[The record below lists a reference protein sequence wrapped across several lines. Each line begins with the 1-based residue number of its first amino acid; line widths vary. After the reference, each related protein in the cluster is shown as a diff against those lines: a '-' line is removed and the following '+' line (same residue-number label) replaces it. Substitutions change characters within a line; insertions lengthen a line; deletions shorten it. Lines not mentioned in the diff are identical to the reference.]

1 MHVPAGEV
9 RATRAEGRGR
19 LRNVGEELG
28 DDVGLD
34 LGGALPHEDWQA
46 EDPEVPAVRRI
57 DKPGGIFDDCHEDWE
72 AGAPKVTTVTK
83 IGNALAMA
91 STGSSSRRTVEE
103 EDGAAEGA
111 AVGAGRLVGAL
122 VGAADGADEDDEGA
136 VAADARGAP
145 FPF

>member
-19 LRNVGEELG
+19 LPNVGEELG
-28 DDVGLD
+28 DDAGLD

-46 EDPEVPAVRRI
+46 EDPEVPAVTRI
-57 DKPGGIFDDCHEDWE
+57 AKPGGKFDDSHEDWE

-83 IGNALAMA
+83 TGNALAMA
-91 STGSSSRRTVEE
+91 STGSASKRTVEE

-111 AVGAGRLVGAL
+111 AAGAGRLAGAL
-122 VGAADGADEDDEGA
+122 AGTADGADEDVEGA
-136 VAADARGAP
+136 VAADAR
-145 FPF
+145 